1 MTSKLALLIFLLV
14 GMAACTHCQTERVFV
29 VDAPDPDLDALLQT
43 CLAADACVTA
53 EGYSCTPPECL
64 PACRRVAELA
74 NDTGAENSM
83 KFCQV
88 SRVPDGGTAVLV
100 MISFDAC

>member
-1 MTSKLALLIFLLV
+1 VTSKLALLMGLLV
-14 GMAACTHCQTERVFV
+14 GMAACNHCQTDRTFV

-43 CLAADACVTA
+43 CLAADHCVTA
-53 EGYSCTPPECL
+53 EGYSCTPPACL

-74 NDTGAENSM
+74 NDTGAESSM

-88 SRVPDGGTAVLV
+88 SRVPDGGAAVSVL
-100 MISFDAC
+100 ISFDAC